1 MKKHIDKS
9 RLEEVRRKKM
19 RLTAAAVIVVA
30 TICISVAL
38 SHISARNVD
47 TSRGLAAIEE
57 LENTD
62 VAEIENQIEELEKA
76 ERQEDEDWQNRPL
89 SQKFEHSVVIGDSIA
104 SGFSTYGVLSASSV
118 AAEVGMTLTEIG
130 DLLDTAA
137 GLNPENVF
145 FSLGLNDITATAGN
159 TEEFVK
165 NYQSVVDTLR
175 EKVPDVEIYI
185 NAVLPVR
192 SDVLEDHPEY
202 NDIDAY
208 NKALQSFCEEASVT
222 FVDCTDLVQ
231 EDYFEQDGEHF
242 KSDFYT
248 LWGERMA
255 EVAGL

>member
-19 RLTAAAVIVVA
+19 LLTAAAVIVVA

-118 AAEVGMTLTEIG
+118 AAEVGMTLTE
-130 DLLDTAA
+130 

-192 SDVLEDHPEY
+192 SDVLEDHPVY